1 MEWIFSQGEGC
12 GGGTWGGSSG
22 AASPRGAV
30 RSMGRAGRQNRG
42 ETETFKAYIKRFL

>member
-1 MEWIFSQGEGC
+1 MEWIFSQGEG
-12 GGGTWGGSSG
+12 WGWDSGVGSSG